1 MAWVLA
7 VLLVLGSI
15 VALLLARWLV
25 GPRATRIVG
34 GVLVLVG
41 LGAVLRHFVTYW
53 LPAAEVYVPALLVL
67 AALGLVAVLTGGQ
80 AGLAWGGLSAASGL
94 LAVGLVVAESSH
106 VPGIGSYQRDMLN
119 VAATSLG
126 FVAVA
131 AALGAAG
138 RGGSRVVGLA
148 GATLAAIG
156 MVVTAVAAYRL
167 YPVYGDAGEQPTMIA
182 IAGVAVLALLVL
194 AAVLARKAAQV
205 APRDVRGSEL
215 RPVPPSR
222 QPEPAPSPQL
232 SKSPAPPVVQQP
244 ASQPQPQVPHSG
256 TTASIARPVAA
267 APARS
272 RLEAIATLIG
282 LVTGIIALVRELVNL
297 LRWLSG

>member
-1 MAWVLA
+1 MAWFLA

-15 VALLLARWLV
+15 VALLLARRLL
-25 GPRATRIVG
+25 GPLATRIVG

-80 AGLAWGGLSAASGL
+80 AGLGWGGLSAASGL
-94 LAVGLVVAESSH
+94 LAVGLVVAESSQ
-106 VPGIGSYQRDMLN
+106 VPGVGSYQRDMLN

-131 AALGAAG
+131 TALGAAG

-167 YPVYGDAGEQPTMIA
+167 YPVYSDAGEQPTMIA

-194 AAVLARKAAQV
+194 AVVLARKAAQV

-215 RPVPPSR
+215 RRVPPSR
-222 QPEPAPSPQL
+222 QPQPAPLPQRPNRLRHRWYSSPPRNLNRRSRIRARRRRSRALWRPHPLAAARRQL
-232 SKSPAPPVVQQP
+232 RPSSASSPAL
-244 ASQPQPQVPHSG
+244 S
-256 TTASIARPVAA
+256 
-267 APARS
+267 RS
-272 RLEAIATLIG
+272 SES
-282 LVTGIIALVRELVNL
+282 
-297 LRWLSG
+297 W